1 MCERSDEELSNVQ
14 VDISKAWPRT
24 HVLSGSFTFLCAFF
38 IYSFLSPY
46 STFCSL
52 ALFHVLT
59 SVLISSPLT
68 AVVLLSVSQSGL
80 SEYVHA
86 LSEPFSSLCY
96 FGHLDFD

>member
-1 MCERSDEELSNVQ
+1 MCKLTS
-14 VDISKAWPRT
+14 PRLGLALT
-24 HVLSGSFTFLCAFF
+24 SFLVHSLFFGAFF

-68 AVVLLSVSQSGL
+68 AMVLLSVSQSGL